1 MASSETDQDETPSG
15 SALLA
20 LRDLVQSDGWQL
32 LTAYARAQ
40 WGPEG
45 YGRRMQAAIAT
56 VPHDADR
63 PFEIA
68 RVAQE
73 VDAVARAVNEIVAW
87 PESQIRAL
95 APKPESRRPFHNL
108 RRTS

>member
-1 MASSETDQDETPSG
+1 MSSDETEDSPQ
-15 SALLA
+15 AQRLLA
-20 LRDLVQSDGWQL
+20 FRELVQSDGWQL

-56 VPHDADR
+56 VPHDGDR

-73 VDAVARAVNEIVAW
+73 VDAVARAVNEIMAW